1 MYEFIEKVK
10 EEYLISDEDIR
21 NIEDTLKIKFP
32 VVLRDYY
39 LHYNGAEIK
48 EIVFYT
54 DDFEHEVSCVLP
66 LKHRNDCIERMIEID
81 RKNGYIP
88 DNMIPIA
95 SDDGGDLFYWDTLTE
110 NVYAYYDDNIENPI
124 YICSGIKA
132 FFDIMNENIYEE

>member
-1 MYEFIEKVK
+1 
-10 EEYLISDEDIR
+10 
-21 NIEDTLKIKFP
+21 
-32 VVLRDYY
+32 
-39 LHYNGAEIK
+39 
-48 EIVFYT
+48 
-54 DDFEHEVSCVLP
+54 
-66 LKHRNDCIERMIEID
+66 MIEID

-124 YICSGIKA
+124 YICNGIKA